1 MKDDKGLRQSYF
13 GTGETFLF
21 KLGDKD
27 GEGSVKYPWVNFNK
41 AGGDEDGSGLTK
53 AEQHARELFM
63 SGQHDM
69 ISIGGG

>member
-1 MKDDKGLRQSYF
+1 MRQTYF

-21 KLGDKD
+21 HFDGDNGKRYQWVNLKQSGDKD
-27 GEGSVKYPWVNFNK
+27 IS
-41 AGGDEDGSGLTK
+41 K

-63 SGQHDM
+63 SAQKDM